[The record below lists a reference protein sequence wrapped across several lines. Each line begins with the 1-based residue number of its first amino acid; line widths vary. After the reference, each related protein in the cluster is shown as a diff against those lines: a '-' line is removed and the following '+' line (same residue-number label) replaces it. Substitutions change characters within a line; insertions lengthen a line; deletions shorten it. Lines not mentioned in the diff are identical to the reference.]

1 MVCECSVQ
9 QSMTY
14 DFTDHKVSGIDREE
28 KRLIDRTDYDAKWI
42 GRNLKRL
49 RKEKK
54 LTVDE
59 VRKYLGVGS
68 VQAVY
73 KYESGKSYPPADAM
87 FALMQLYEADLFDI
101 LCGRENRPAV
111 TAVDVTRKWRR
122 NREKQCLFYYRGY
135 IGRRA
140 G

>member
-1 MVCECSVQ
+1 
-9 QSMTY
+9 MTY
-14 DFTDHKVSGIDREE
+14 DFTDRKISGIDREE
-28 KRLIDRTDYDAKWI
+28 KRLIDRTDYDARWI

-49 RKEKK
+49 RIQKK

-59 VRKYLGVGS
+59 VRRYLGVGS

-73 KYESGKSYPPADAM
+73 KYESGKSYPPSDAM

-101 LCGRENRPAV
+101 LCGRENRPVITEAEV
-111 TAVDVTRKWRR
+111 PGKWRR
-122 NREKQCLFYYRGY
+122 IRAKQCLSFYRGY